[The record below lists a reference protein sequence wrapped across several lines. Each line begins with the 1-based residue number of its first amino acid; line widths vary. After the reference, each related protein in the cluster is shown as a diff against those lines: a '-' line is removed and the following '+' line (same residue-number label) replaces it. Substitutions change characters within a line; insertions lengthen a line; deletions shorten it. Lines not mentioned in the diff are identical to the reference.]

1 MSELPLRIIIFG
13 GTGDL
18 VKKKIVPALFDLYRN
33 GFLQENFEILGVSR
47 KQLSNEEF
55 QSWVKVCLEDK
66 KYSDEFVEKFIEKCS
81 YSSADISNIET
92 LNLLSEKLNKEPGNN
107 LYYLAITPNLY
118 EIAFTNIANSGFM
131 NPSNGWDR
139 ILVEKPFGNDLV
151 HAKKLDELLG
161 KLFKEEQIFR
171 IDHYL
176 AKETLQ
182 NILSFRFANSI
193 FEPIWNDSYIEDV
206 HIKMYESFDVDNR
219 ASFYDAVGAL
229 KDVGQNH
236 VLQMLALVAMEEPNN
251 LDFKNIREARANVL
265 ENVFVEDQNFVRG
278 QYVGYKNIAGI
289 NPDTKTETYFSLK
302 SKINT
307 PKWSKTNF
315 FLSSGKAL
323 SETHTKIEVVFKEKG
338 EHVRNVISFEIQP
351 QQQIKILFWHKVG
364 GFDYKVDSKELIFDA
379 TEKVRIPDAYEKVLF
394 DAIKGDQTL
403 FVSTREVLAQWSFIE
418 KVLESWKN
426 SPIIEYEKG
435 IEPDKITDIN

>member
-1 MSELPLRIIIFG
+1 MTENTPLKIIIFG

-18 VKKKIVPALFDLYRN
+18 VKKKIIPALFDLYRN

-47 KQLSNEEF
+47 KQISNEDF
-55 QSWVKVCLEDK
+55 QSWVKVSLDDK
-66 KYSDEFVEKFIEKCS
+66 KYSGEFVDKFIERCS
-81 YSSADISNIET
+81 YSSADISNKDT
-92 LNLLSEKLNKEPGNN
+92 LYVLSENLNKNPGNN
-107 LYYLAITPNLY
+107 LYYLAITPSLY
-118 EIAFTNIANSGFM
+118 ETAFTNIAECGFM

-139 ILVEKPFGNDLV
+139 VLVEKPFGNDLE

-161 KLFKEEQIFR
+161 KLFKEEQVFR

-193 FEPIWNDSYIEDV
+193 FEPVWNDSCIEDV
-206 HIKMYESFDVDNR
+206 YIRMYESFDVDNR

-236 VLQMLALVAMEEPNN
+236 ILQMLALVAMEEPSS

-265 ENVFVEDQNFVRG
+265 EKISVSDEFIRG
-278 QYVGYKNIAGI
+278 QYYGYKDIPGI

-302 SKINT
+302 AKIDT
-307 PKWSKTNF
+307 PKWNRTNF
-315 FLSSGKAL
+315 YLSSGKAL
-323 SETHTKIEVVFKEKG
+323 SETHTMINVIFKEKG
-338 EHVRNVISFEIQP
+338 EGVRNVITFEIQP
-351 QQQIKILFWHKVG
+351 KQQIKILFWHKEG
-364 GFDYKVDSKELIFDA
+364 GFDYKVGSKELVFDA
-379 TEKVRIPDAYEKVLF
+379 SENVRIPDAYEKVLF

-418 KVLESWKN
+418 KVIESWKN
-426 SPIIEYEKG
+426 TPITRYEKG
-435 IEPDKITDIN
+435 TEPDKIVHIQ

>member
-47 KQLSNEEF
+47 KKISTEDFRN
-55 QSWVKVCLEDK
+55 WVGDSLNDK
-66 KYSDEFVEKFIEKCS
+66 KYSDEFVEKFINKCS
-81 YSSADISNIET
+81 YSSADISNKDT
-92 LNLLSEKLNKEPGNN
+92 LVQLSERLNREPGNN

-118 EIAFTNIANSGFM
+118 EIAFVNIAESGFM

-139 ILVEKPFGNDLV
+139 ILVEKPFGNDLE

-193 FEPIWNDSYIEDV
+193 FEPIWNDSYIDDV
-206 HIKMYESFDVDNR
+206 YIKMYESYDVDNR
-219 ASFYDAVGAL
+219 ASFYDSVGAL

-236 VLQMLALVAMEEPNN
+236 VLQMLALVAMEEPVN

-265 ENVFVEDQNFVRG
+265 EKISVDSKEFIRG
-278 QYVGYKNIAGI
+278 QYVGYKNIPGI
-289 NPDTKTETYFSLK
+289 NSDTKTETYFYIK
-302 SKINT
+302 AKIDT

-315 FLSSGKAL
+315 HLSSGKAL
-323 SETHTKIEVVFKEKG
+323 TETHTKIEVVFREKG

-364 GFDYKVDSKELIFDA
+364 GFDYGVDSKELIFDA
-379 TEKVRIPDAYEKVLF
+379 SEKVRIPDAYEKVLF

-403 FVSTREVLAQWSFIE
+403 FVSTREVMAQWGFIE

-435 IEPDKITDIN
+435 TEPDKIIDIK

>member
-1 MSELPLRIIIFG
+1 MTENLPLKIVIFG

-18 VKKKIVPALFDLYRN
+18 VRKKIIPALFDLYRN
-33 GFLQENFEILGVSR
+33 GFLQENFEVLGVSR
-47 KQLSNEEF
+47 KILSDTDY
-55 QSWVKVCLEDK
+55 QSWVKVSLIDK
-66 KYSDEFVEKFIEKCS
+66 DYQADFVEEFVKKCS
-81 YSSADISNIET
+81 YTSADISKKDT
-92 LNLLSEKLNKEPGNN
+92 LKDLSDKLNKETGNY

-118 EIAFTNIANSGFM
+118 ELAFMNIAECGFM
-131 NPSNGWDR
+131 NPANGWDR
-139 ILVEKPFGNDLV
+139 VLVEKPFGNDLG

-219 ASFYDAVGAL
+219 ANFYDAVGAL

-236 VLQMLALVAMEEPNN
+236 ILQMLALVAMEEPAS
-251 LDFKNIREARANVL
+251 LDFKSIRESRANVL
-265 ENVFVEDQNFVRG
+265 EKVSIDDGFVRG
-278 QYVGYKNIAGI
+278 QYVGYKDISGI
-289 NPDTKTETYFSLK
+289 NPETKTETYFSLK
-302 SKINT
+302 AKIDT

-315 FLSSGKAL
+315 YLSSGKAL
-323 SETHTKIEVVFKEKG
+323 NETITVIDVVFKEKG
-338 EHVRNVISFEIQP
+338 EDVRNIITFEIQP
-351 QQQIKILFWHKVG
+351 KQQIRILFWHKEG

-379 TEKVRIPDAYEKVLF
+379 SEKVRIPDAYEKVLF

-418 KVLESWKN
+418 KVLESWKDI
-426 SPIIEYEKG
+426 PITKYEKG
-435 IEPDKITDIN
+435 IDPGTIINTI